1 MGGWVSPRI
10 RDEVVDFVSHY
21 SLLTGLALSR
31 LVGWVGIGRDK
42 FYGWRQRYGL
52 GNDHNAL
59 VPRDFWLEEWEK
71 RAIIAYRDEHP
82 DEGYRRLTYMMLDA
96 NVVAVSPSSTYRVLK
111 EAGAMRKWNGKE
123 SKKGTGFVQ
132 PLRAHEHW
140 HVDVSYINICGTFY
154 YFCGLLD
161 GFSRFIVHWEIREA
175 MKESDIEIIIE
186 RAKEKFPAARPRV
199 ISDNGPQFIARDFK
213 EFIRLSGMTHVR
225 TSPFYPQ
232 SNGKLERFHKTLKSD
247 CIRPKTPLSLEDARR
262 MVVLFIGQYNNERL
276 HSAIGYIA
284 PRDKLE
290 GRAAEIFAERKRKL
304 HEASERRKA
313 RFGSQEATARQSANR
328 VAFAWEPGRAQ
339 LLLTYT
345 E

>member
-1 MGGWVSPRI
+1 MGGWVSPRV
-10 RDEVVDFVSHY
+10 RDEVVDFVSRH
-21 SLLTGLALSR
+21 SLLTGLAISR
-31 LVGWVGIGRDK
+31 LVGWLGIGRDK
-42 FYGWRQRYGL
+42 FYGWRRRYGR
-52 GNDHNAL
+52 GNEHNAL
-59 VPRDFWLEEWEK
+59 IPRDFWLEEWEK
-71 RAIIAYRDEHP
+71 RAIIAFHREHP
-82 DEGYRRLTYMMLDA
+82 GEGYRRLTYMMLDA
-96 NVVAVSPSSTYRVLK
+96 NVVAVSPSSTYRALK
-111 EAGAMRKWNGKE
+111 EAGAMRKWNGKK

-161 GFSRFIVHWEIREA
+161 GFSRLVVHWEIREA
-175 MKESDIEIIIE
+175 MRESDIEIIIE
-186 RAKEKFPAARPRV
+186 RAKEKFPDARPRV

-262 MVVLFIGQYNNERL
+262 IVRQFIGYYNNERL

-284 PRDKLE
+284 PRDRLE
-290 GRAAEIFAERKRKL
+290 GRAAEIFAERNRKL
-304 HEASERRKA
+304 HQARERRKA
-313 RFGSQEATARQSANR
+313 RFGSQRAQGHAPFRIQS
-328 VAFAWEPGRAQ
+328 AQ
-339 LLLTYT
+339 LLLTSPQ
-345 E
+345 